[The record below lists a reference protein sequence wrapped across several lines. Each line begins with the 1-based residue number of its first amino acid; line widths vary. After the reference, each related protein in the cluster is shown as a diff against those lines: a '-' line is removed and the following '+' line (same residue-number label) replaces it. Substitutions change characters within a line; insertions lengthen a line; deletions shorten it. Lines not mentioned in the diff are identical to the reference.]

1 MSRPSEEQSHVDT
14 QPAGEPL
21 DFEPTDAAP
30 PATIGTIDER
40 PPEPPGESPA
50 PKRHYSP
57 VGLVVLGASVI
68 TSGILLHL
76 NPLQWGLLI
85 GGTVCLTLLALAL
98 APSVLEWL
106 VLLVTAVAIAIVINT
121 FLVQAFYI
129 PSGSML
135 PTLQENDRVLV
146 NKLSYKLHD
155 VHRGDIVVF
164 EAPPLMEQSNIKDLV
179 KRVVGLPGDDVSL
192 HDGRV
197 HINGK
202 PLEEGY
208 LPGGPEQTPSTA
220 CSGHTETEWKIP
232 DNAIF
237 VMGDNRE
244 ASQDSRCFGPIQED
258 TIVGRVFLRI
268 LPLTRIGLM

>member
-14 QPAGEPL
+14 PPPGGPV
-21 DFEPTDAAP
+21 DTEPTDAAP
-30 PATIGTIDER
+30 PVDLAARDEHA
-40 PPEPPGESPA
+40 PEPPGAPRA

-57 VGLVVLGASVI
+57 VGLVVLAASVI

-85 GGTVCLTLLALAL
+85 GGTVFLTLLALAL
-98 APSVLEWL
+98 APSALEWL
-106 VLLVTAVAIAIVINT
+106 VLLVTAVAIAIIIKT

-146 NKLSYKLHD
+146 NKLSYKMHD
-155 VHRGDIVVF
+155 IHREDIVVF
-164 EAPPLMEQSNIKDLV
+164 EAPPGMEQRDIKDLV
-179 KRVVGLPGDDVSL
+179 KRVIGLPGETVSL
-192 HDGRV
+192 HDGVV
-197 HINGK
+197 HVDGK
-202 PLEEGY
+202 PLDEDY
-208 LPGGPEQTPSTA
+208 LAGGAAQTPSNA
-220 CSGHTETEWKIP
+220 CTGRDETEWVVP

-237 VMGDNRE
+237 VMGDNRTQ
-244 ASQDSRCFGPIQED
+244 SQDSRCFGPIPED
-258 TIVGRVFLRI
+258 TVVGRVFLRI

>member
-1 MSRPSEEQSHVDT
+1 VDT
-14 QPAGEPL
+14 QPPGGPV
-21 DFEPTDAAP
+21 DTEPTDAAP
-30 PATIGTIDER
+30 PDTVEAFDDHAA
-40 PPEPPGESPA
+40 EPPGEPPA

-85 GGTVCLTLLALAL
+85 GGTVFLTLLALAL
-98 APSVLEWL
+98 APSALEWL
-106 VLLVTAVAIAIVINT
+106 VLLVTAVAIAIVIKT

-146 NKLSYKLHD
+146 NKLSYKMHD

-164 EAPPLMEQSNIKDLV
+164 EAPPMMEQSDIKDLV

-192 HDGRV
+192 RDGQV
-197 HINGK
+197 YINGK
-202 PLEEGY
+202 PLEEDY
-208 LPGGPEQTPSTA
+208 LPGGPAQTPSEPLT
-220 CSGHTETEWKIP
+220 SGNCPFADQSTWKIP
-232 DNAIF
+232 PNAIF
-237 VMGDNRE
+237 VMGDNRQ
-244 ASQDSRCFGPIQED
+244 ASQDSRCFGPIPED
-258 TIVGRVFLRI
+258 TVVGRVFLRI

>member
-1 MSRPSEEQSHVDT
+1 MDA
-14 QPAGEPL
+14 QPAGGPVET
-21 DFEPTDAAP
+21 EPTDAAP
-30 PATIGTIDER
+30 PGTIDVHA
-40 PPEPPGESPA
+40 PEPPGEAPA

-57 VGLVVLGASVI
+57 VGLVVLAASVI

-106 VLLVTAVAIAIVINT
+106 VLLVTAVAIAIIIKT

-146 NKLSYKLHD
+146 NKLSYKMHD

-164 EAPPLMEQSNIKDLV
+164 EAPPGMEQRDIKDLV

-192 HDGRV
+192 HDGQV
-197 HINGK
+197 YINGK
-202 PLEEGY
+202 ALDEDY
-208 LPGGPEQTPSTA
+208 LPGGPAQTPSEA
-220 CSGHTETEWKIP
+220 CSGHTETDWKIP

-237 VMGDNRE
+237 VMGDNRT
-244 ASQDSRCFGPIQED
+244 ASQDSR
-258 TIVGRVFLRI
+258 
-268 LPLTRIGLM
+268 